1 MYQLGRACTSTSTTK
16 YAWHALSILWRTKL
30 NGQPS
35 NVLWIGYPPS
45 VCVEEQM
52 LHNAMMFGE
61 VEIIRS
67 FPSHDYSRVEFRS
80 VDGAWRGKEGL
91 QYRLLN
97 DPRILIMYSISNVGC
112 TKYSFDEPPHAFSD
126 ICLILIP
133 KFDGRSKVEKTISCP
148 GGVV

>member
-1 MYQLGRACTSTSTTK
+1 MFEFGGFANILNFLFVFVT
-16 YAWHALSILWRTKL
+16 ALSILWRTNQ

-91 QYRLLN
+91 QCRLLN
-97 DPRILIMYSISNVGC
+97 DPRILFMYSTSNVGC
-112 TKYSFDEPPHAFSD
+112 PKYSLMNHHMHSM
-126 ICLILIP
+126 
-133 KFDGRSKVEKTISCP
+133 ISA
-148 GGVV
+148 